1 MVSFYFNIK
10 NTFAINIIKNLLYLF
25 LFECQ
30 FYYFIISTLKKKKI
44 FKCFFLISFIFKKK
58 KKKKN
63 FNQAIKLNF

>member
-30 FYYFIISTLKKKKI
+30 FYYFIISTLNKKKI
-44 FKCFFLISFIFKKK
+44 FKCFFLISFIFLKK

-63 FNQAIKLNF
+63 INLVIKLNF